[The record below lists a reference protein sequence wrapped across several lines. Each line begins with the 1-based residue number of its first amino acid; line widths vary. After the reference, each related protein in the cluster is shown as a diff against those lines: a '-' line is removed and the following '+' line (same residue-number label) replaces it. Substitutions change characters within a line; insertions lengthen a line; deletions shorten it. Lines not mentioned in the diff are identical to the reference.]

1 MKRGFSVRCWE
12 VFACVFL
19 WTRTCDLL
27 PCSLWKMKQHTC
39 MSSLKWTNG
48 RNVVPLAVKHT
59 ALWVIRTRTL
69 TRLMNTGATL
79 LRWHICVAQMKYHIA
94 ILLFSELS
102 TQSPLSVWVPPPPA
116 PEGLKWEPKKRV
128 MTLLCG
134 KKKEKKYFLESFV
147 LGRKNRVKNR
157 WMKPGVSAAVASAS
171 PTSGRQ
177 KIQWLI
183 GMLSAAAR
191 YEKKSV
197 GSVIN
202 HSAERG
208 GEDLMKRDKRT
219 WLESTQRSLVLR
231 LEYLRVLVTVLVRL
245 KAGWLFFKSEPPQLI
260 SQQTLIS
267 TNVKQ
272 LISI

>member
-1 MKRGFSVRCWE
+1 MHEQFKMDKWQKCGSVGCK
-12 VFACVFL
+12 
-19 WTRTCDLL
+19 T
-27 PCSLWKMKQHTC
+27 H
-39 MSSLKWTNG
+39 SSLGYSNTYFNAANEHG
-48 RNVVPLAVKHT
+48 RYFAEMAHLCRTDEISHSYFAIFRIIHT
-59 ALWVIRTRTL
+59 ISS
-69 TRLMNTGATL
+69 
-79 LRWHICVAQMKYHIA
+79 IC
-94 ILLFSELS
+94 LS
-102 TQSPLSVWVPPPPA
+102 PPA
-116 PEGLKWEPKKRV
+116 PRPRGAQVGTKEESNDSPLWK
-128 MTLLCG
+128 

-147 LGRKNRVKNR
+147 LGGKNRVKNR
-157 WMKPGVSAAVASAS
+157 WMKPGFSAAVASAS

-219 WLESTQRSLVLR
+219 WLESTQRSLVQR

-260 SQQTLIS
+260 SQQTFFFLKRQAIHFNLVNLVLKFRS
-267 TNVKQ
+267 KVQRTFGACTCYF
-272 LISI
+272 

>member
-1 MKRGFSVRCWE
+1 MHEQFKMDKWQKCGSVGCK
-12 VFACVFL
+12 
-19 WTRTCDLL
+19 T
-27 PCSLWKMKQHTC
+27 H
-39 MSSLKWTNG
+39 SSLGYSNTYFNAANEHE
-48 RNVVPLAVKHT
+48 RYFAEMAHLCRTDEISHSYFAIFRIIHT
-59 ALWVIRTRTL
+59 ISSV
-69 TRLMNTGATL
+69 
-79 LRWHICVAQMKYHIA
+79 C
-94 ILLFSELS
+94 LS
-102 TQSPLSVWVPPPPA
+102 PPA

-147 LGRKNRVKNR
+147 LGGKNRVKNR

-231 LEYLRVLVTVLVRL
+231 LEYLRVLVTILVRL

-272 LISI
+272 FQFSQFSLKI

>member
-102 TQSPLSVWVPPPPA
+102 TQSPVCLSPPA
-116 PEGLKWEPKKRV
+116 PRPRGAQVGTKEESNDSPLWKKKKKRN
-128 MTLLCG
+128 TSWNLLFLV
-134 KKKEKKYFLESFV
+134 EKIEWRTGEWS
-147 LGRKNRVKNR
+147 R
-157 WMKPGVSAAVASAS
+157 AS
-171 PTSGRQ
+171 
-177 KIQWLI
+177 
-183 GMLSAAAR
+183 
-191 YEKKSV
+191 V
-197 GSVIN
+197 
-202 HSAERG
+202 
-208 GEDLMKRDKRT
+208 
-219 WLESTQRSLVLR
+219 
-231 LEYLRVLVTVLVRL
+231 
-245 KAGWLFFKSEPPQLI
+245 QL
-260 SQQTLIS
+260 
-267 TNVKQ
+267 
-272 LISI
+272 